1 MRTANKNKSIPVD
14 IIDFS
19 PYFSINF
26 PVTKEGANIA
36 NAWAETTL
44 AAWLVPNPHPTIAI
58 GEEVIIR
65 FITPYA
71 IIEQTIETKITGLFK
86 IVTSGLFKFALF
98 ELALSF
104 ILPPDDFDG
113 GIGLT

>member
-1 MRTANKNKSIPVD
+1 MDT
-14 IIDFS
+14 IDFS

-26 PVTKEGANIA
+26 PVIKEGANIA

-71 IIEQTIETKITGLFK
+71 IIEQLIETKITGLLK
-86 IVTSGLFKFALF
+86 IVISGLFNLP
-98 ELALSF
+98 LSF
-104 ILPPDDFDG
+104 MFP
-113 GIGLT
+113 